1 MESQGMA
8 QETAEALEQSAQ
20 KALAKVQELE
30 KALARVKELELRVSE
45 LEMAL
50 EAARSKLMVQE

>member
-1 MESQGMA
+1 MA
-8 QETAEALEQSAQ
+8 QETAEALAQAAQ
-20 KALAKVQELE
+20 KALGKVQELE

-50 EAARSKLMVQE
+50 DLARSKLMVRE

>member
-1 MESQGMA
+1 MEKEMA
-8 QETAEALEQSAQ
+8 QETAEALGRSAQ

-30 KALARVKELELRVSE
+30 IALARVKELELRVSD

-50 EAARSKLMVQE
+50 DQARSKLMVSE